1 MEARSSAQ
9 RITCRSR
16 VAIPATVS
24 FGQRFTSSTSAD
36 IFQAVSNE
44 LQPFEYRRGCLVGN
58 FASEITDATPA
69 LKTRVA
75 EHLDDATS
83 RMSVVIEQGQ
93 KAGEIRADIPPMDLA
108 RFLLNSLY
116 GAILRSKTETT
127 DRPVLPTR
135 SEAITDNASRILQEA
150 FDRSS

>member
-93 KAGEIRADIPPMDLA
+93 KAGEIRGDIPPISRAVPAEFSVRCDP
-108 RFLLNSLY
+108 SVED
-116 GAILRSKTETT
+116 GD
-127 DRPVLPTR
+127 DRPSGPANR
-135 SEAITDNASRILQEA
+135 GPKQ
-150 FDRSS
+150 